1 MPRFCRPRLTATPLN
16 LLGDHMSIF
25 SRRFAGPDWAMYTP
39 LSGGQGWKQAPLRSP
54 IPQPGH
60 AVLRQREGDITRLT
74 ARGFARPG
82 DRFLQVDLRRR
93 LIQMHPQQIP
103 TADAMSVTITLTLS
117 AHTIEP
123 ISFVSDSQGPD
134 EEIYLA
140 AQIALRELVAG
151 LPLAEFVGSR
161 VDLEPVLAAAR
172 TAATAVGVE
181 VSTALLKDIS
191 LPKEY
196 SAALQEAL
204 VTKVKSDTELE
215 RARNEVK
222 TTRARLASAKVLEQ
236 NPVLA
241 KIRMLEALPP
251 GSTIEV
257 RGEQS

>member
-1 MPRFCRPRLTATPLN
+1 M
-16 LLGDHMSIF
+16 GIF
-25 SRRFAGPDWAMYTP
+25 RSRSAGPGWAMYAP
-39 LSGGQGWKQAPLRSP
+39 LSGNAGWQQASLRSP
-54 IPQPGH
+54 VPHPGH
-60 AVLRQREGDITRLT
+60 AVLRQRDGEINRLNI
-74 ARGFARPG
+74 RQLSHPG

-93 LIQMHPQQIP
+93 LIQMHPQSIP

-117 AHTIEP
+117 ARTVDP
-123 ISFVSDSQGPD
+123 VSFVSDSQGPD

-140 AQIALRELVAG
+140 AQIALRELVAT
-151 LPLAEFVGSR
+151 LPLEDFVGTR
-161 VDLEPVLAAAR
+161 IDLGPVLAAAR
-172 TAATAVGVE
+172 EAATAVGVE
-181 VSTALLKDIS
+181 VPTALLKDIS
-191 LPKEY
+191 LPPAY
-196 SAALQEAL
+196 SSALQESL
-204 VTKVKSDTELE
+204 VAKVKSETDLE

>member
-1 MPRFCRPRLTATPLN
+1 MGIFRPRSADSGWT
-16 LLGDHMSIF
+16 
-25 SRRFAGPDWAMYTP
+25 MYTP
-39 LSGGQGWKQAPLRSP
+39 LSHGAGWQQAALRSP
-54 IPQPGH
+54 APRPGH
-60 AVLRQREGDITRLT
+60 AVLRQRDGELTRLR
-74 ARGFARPG
+74 AREFSRPG

-103 TADAMSVTITLTLS
+103 TADAMTVTITLTLS
-117 AHTIEP
+117 AHTVDP
-123 ISFVSDSQGPD
+123 VSFVSDSQGPD

-151 LPLAEFVGSR
+151 LPLENFIGAR
-161 VDLEPVLAAAR
+161 IDLGPVLAAAQ
-172 TAATAVGVE
+172 TAAAAVGVE
-181 VSTALLKDIS
+181 VSTALLKDVS
-191 LPKEY
+191 LPAEY

-204 VTKVKSDTELE
+204 VTKVRSETDLE

-257 RGEQS
+257 RSEQSQALP